1 MTSFRFV
8 SVNGI
13 RIHCAVEGNGPPV
26 LLLHGFP
33 EFWYSWRH
41 QIPALAEAG
50 FQAVAPDLRGWGKSE
65 KPAGVAAYQ
74 VKELLQDIDGLRA
87 ELGAKQVHLVGHD
100 WGGGLAW
107 LYAHHYPEQV
117 GRLAVLNCP
126 HPGAM
131 ARLIRTNWRQALR
144 SWYILFFQIPRLPEA
159 LSRLGNYAA
168 IRRALS
174 STADPR
180 AMTPADLELYL
191 QNVRQPG
198 ALTGGI
204 NYYRAL
210 AQLGSG
216 LPRPRHRISAPTLVI
231 WGEKDAYLIREG
243 AEASLPF
250 VEQMEIRYIKEA
262 SHWVQLDAAD
272 EVNRLLIE
280 FLGAKG
286 PEVR

>member
-8 SVNGI
+8 HVNGI
-13 RIHCAVEGNGPPV
+13 RMHCAVDGEGPPV

-87 ELGAKQVHLVGHD
+87 ELGAKQVHIVGHD

-107 LYAHHYPEQV
+107 LYAHHYPEHV

-144 SWYILFFQIPRLPEA
+144 SWYILFFQIPCLPEA
-159 LSRLGNYAA
+159 LSRLGNYTA

-174 STADPR
+174 GTTDPR
-180 AMTPADLELYL
+180 AMTPADLERYL
-191 QNVRQPG
+191 ENVRQPG

-231 WGEKDAYLIREG
+231 WGEQDAYLIREG

-250 VEQMEIRYIKEA
+250 VEQMEVRYLKEA